1 MKLPLIVLLSSI
13 TSMANAA
20 AEIDAG
26 AWSQFNTRMH
36 EMLETTGW
44 HFNQAMDTKQI
55 TQEWQSNQARAQ
67 IKFRKPAIYHGRI
80 SKVVVDNRGT
90 YFIVDQG
97 KSTAVTVLLD
107 TFQVWPWKTGIKP
120 EIGGIQSAIEFASNF
135 DTNQEFYFQCRRV
148 EFGLGIYLTNCLAFP
163 PAVAASK
170 SSPELINEIDPGL
183 VFDDLI
189 RSRAS
194 ESWARPPSARQK
206 MAVTLQIGMAN
217 DGTIMSVDIAKSS
230 GDAPYDR
237 SVVATIKNIGRLP
250 EAQGMKPSDLAKYR
264 SFKMSF
270 TPEDLAL

>member
-1 MKLPLIVLLSSI
+1 MKLPLIILLSSI

-20 AEIDAG
+20 EIDSG

-36 EMLETTGW
+36 EMLDTTGW

-55 TQEWQSNQARAQ
+55 AQEWQSNQARAQ
-67 IKFRKPAIYHGRI
+67 IKFSNPGIYHGRI

-97 KSTAVTVLLD
+97 KSTAVTVHLENY
-107 TFQVWPWKTGIKP
+107 QVWPWKTEKKP
-120 EIGGIQSAIEFASNF
+120 EIGGIQSAMEFASNF
-135 DTNQEFYFQCRRV
+135 DANQEFYFQCRRV
-148 EFGLGIYLTNCLAFP
+148 EFGLGIYLANCLAFP
-163 PAVAASK
+163 SVVAASK
-170 SSPELINEIDPGL
+170 SSPELKNEIDPGV
-183 VFDDLI
+183 VFDEVI
-189 RSRAS
+189 RARAS
-194 ESWARPPSARQK
+194 ESWSRPPSTRQNMSVILK
-206 MAVTLQIGMAN
+206 IGMDAN
-217 DGTIMSVDIAKSS
+217 GTITSAEVEESS

-250 EAQGMKPSDLAKYR
+250 EIQGMKASDIEKYR